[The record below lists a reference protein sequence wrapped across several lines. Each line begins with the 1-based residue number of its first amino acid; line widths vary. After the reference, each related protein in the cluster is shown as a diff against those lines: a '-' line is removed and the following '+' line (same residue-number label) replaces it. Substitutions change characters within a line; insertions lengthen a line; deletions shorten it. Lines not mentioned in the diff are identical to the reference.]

1 MYCRTRLKAVAGM
14 NVKDAG
20 SRTGEKSIVRSVVET
35 GFWELM
41 MVWDIDVEGMQR
53 SLMKV
58 VISNNRFSM

>member
-20 SRTGEKSIVRSVVET
+20 SRNGEKSIVRSVVET

-41 MVWDIDVEGMQR
+41 MVWDIDVEGMER
-53 SLMKV
+53 SLIKV